1 MHNSLLKLTLV
12 LSVAGSFAAQT
23 ADWRVFKYPAGNFS
37 VLVPADPKDTPS
49 TNPDA
54 MITVEATLNGIDY
67 AVIYVHDAAQNF
79 KVDEANARQ
88 FGAGIIKLQNC
99 TVSSETPADPPVPTL
114 VGLHYRLACE
124 NSGVKFTYVGN
135 IYIGKHY
142 CYFVMGIF
150 ANAPTDPPEVKKYV
164 DSFSILDPNT

>member
-1 MHNSLLKLTLV
+1 MRNSLFHLV
-12 LSVAGSFAAQT
+12 LIFFVAGSVAAQT
-23 ADWRVFKYPAGNFS
+23 ADWRIFKYSAGNFS

-49 TNPDA
+49 ANPDA
-54 MITVEATLNGIDY
+54 MITVEASLNGIGY

-99 TVSSETPADPPVPTL
+99 TVSTESPADPPVPAL
-114 VGLHYRLACE
+114 AGLHYRLACE
-124 NSGVKFTYVGN
+124 NSGAKFTYVGN

-142 CYFVMGIF
+142 GYFVMGIF
-150 ANAPTDPPEVKKYV
+150 ATAASDPPEVKKFV
-164 DSFSILDPNT
+164 DSFSILDPNG